1 MKNTFRNIFQTVGI
15 GTLIFTPILIFDN
28 GFDESMKSVVIWLVA
43 TILYGLSF
51 NIFDIKKV
59 KPFLRLPLHFLV
71 CFALTLGVRFGYSYF
86 KNDSVEFKKLLII
99 TSPIFVVIYVL
110 LFLYMKNFGNISL
123 KSESKEE

>member
-15 GTLIFTPILIFDN
+15 GTLIFIPMLIFDN

-43 TILYGLSF
+43 SILYGLSF
-51 NIFDIKKV
+51 NIFDLKKV

-71 CFALTLGVRFGYSYF
+71 CFALTIGVRFGYSYF

-99 TSPIFVVIYVL
+99 TAPIFVVVYVL
-110 LFLYMKNFGNISL
+110 LFLYMKSFANIKL
-123 KSESKEE
+123 KEEAKE